1 MVGDVANPPKGD
13 QIAASI
19 QHKVHLNSLLDKVL
33 ERSTF
38 LSRKSIGI
46 STASVGT
53 MTDNS
58 VYGVGASSAAGAV
71 IQEETESQE
80 ATQQSEDENN
90 NYQSL
95 EESKGGLTPAS
106 VKN

>member
-1 MVGDVANPPKGD
+1 MVGDAANPPTGD

-38 LSRKSIGI
+38 LSRKSGGGNGKGI
-46 STASVGT
+46 STVSVGT

-58 VYGVGASSAAGAV
+58 VYGVGASSAAGTV
-71 IQEETESQE
+71 I
-80 ATQQSEDENN
+80 
-90 NYQSL
+90 
-95 EESKGGLTPAS
+95 
-106 VKN
+106 